1 MISHHPK
8 PDLIQKFA
16 QGDLQ
21 APLASVVSAHI
32 EFCSV
37 CSRKVKS
44 LEAELAEDFFSNS
57 LSCQKSEKKDAWSQL
72 ASRLQSTPAQRSEN
86 THAGVLEI
94 EGQSFSLPRSLKS
107 LGSSNIEWMPFGQG
121 GKITKLAEKS
131 NENLFLIYLASGETV
146 PTHSHE
152 GVEYTYVISG
162 SFKAN
167 GQEFTTGDFSI
178 SDQSTLHAPQ
188 ATSDDGC
195 LILSSV
201 EERLN
206 FFQGFLKPLNSVL
219 WWFLNFKFRKLNL

>member
-107 LGSSNIEWMPFGQG
+107 LGSSNIEWMPLVRAERSPNWLKSRTRICFLF
-121 GKITKLAEKS
+121 ISLLARRCQLIHMKVSSIRMLFQEASRPTVKS
-131 NENLFLIYLASGETV
+131 SRPVIFLYQTRALCMLRRRPVMMVVLF
-146 PTHSHE
+146 
-152 GVEYTYVISG
+152 
-162 SFKAN
+162 
-167 GQEFTTGDFSI
+167 
-178 SDQSTLHAPQ
+178 
-188 ATSDDGC
+188 
-195 LILSSV
+195 
-201 EERLN
+201 
-206 FFQGFLKPLNSVL
+206 
-219 WWFLNFKFRKLNL
+219 

>member
-1 MISHHPK
+1 MVSHHPK

-32 EFCSV
+32 EFCPM
-37 CSRKVKS
+37 CFEKVKS
-44 LEAELAEDFFSNS
+44 LEADLAEDFFSNS
-57 LSCQKSEKKDAWSQL
+57 LSSPKSEKKQAWSQL
-72 ASRLQSTPAQRSEN
+72 ASRLQMTPVKKSEN
-86 THAGVLEI
+86 SQASVLQI
-94 EGQSFSLPRSLKS
+94 QGQSFNLPRSIKS
-107 LGSSNIEWMPFGQG
+107 LDSSNIKWMPFGQG

-131 NENLFLIYLASGETV
+131 NENLYLIYLASGETV
-146 PTHSHE
+146 PTHSHQ

-162 SFKAN
+162 SFKAD
-167 GQEFTTGDFSI
+167 GQEFTTGDFSR
-178 SDQSTLHAPQ
+178 SDQSTVHAPQ

-206 FFQGFLKPLNSVL
+206 FLQGTLKPLNGVL
-219 WWFLNFKFRKLNL
+219 WWFLNFKFRKLNT

>member
-1 MISHHPK
+1 MKSHHPQ

-32 EFCSV
+32 EFCSM
-37 CSRKVKS
+37 CLHKVKI
-44 LEAELAEDFFSNS
+44 LEADLAEDFFSNS
-57 LSCQKSEKKDAWSQL
+57 LSSQKSERKDAWSQL
-72 ASRLQSTPAQRSEN
+72 ASRLQMTPVNKSESPQ
-86 THAGVLEI
+86 AGVIEI

-107 LGSSNIEWMPFGQG
+107 LGSSNIKWMPFGQG

-131 NENLFLIYLASGETV
+131 NENLYLIYLASGETV
-146 PTHSHE
+146 PTHSHA

-162 SFKAN
+162 SFKAD
-167 GQEFTTGDFSI
+167 GQEFTTGDFSR
-178 SDQSTLHAPQ
+178 SDQSVVHAPQ

-206 FFQGFLKPLNSVL
+206 FLQGVLKPLNGVL
-219 WWFLNFKFRKLNL
+219 WWFLNFKFRKLNI